1 MGCRVG
7 KRGNSVRLS
16 RNHFDVFAYFHA
28 VFQFAKF
35 RCRRRSVHSG
45 AKIYKGFKI
54 FIKLSSWKPGLEK
67 LKKNIQK
74 PKL

>member
-1 MGCRVG
+1 MPKKKASEKMQRLQKEKRGERGAG

-45 AKIYKGFKI
+45 AKSYKGFKI
-54 FIKLSSWKPGLEK
+54 FI
-67 LKKNIQK
+67 
-74 PKL
+74 